1 VIFDVR
7 ANAAGAQ
14 TITATATDD
23 RDSNP
28 ADNMAALTVQVA
40 AAQVILPPPVL
51 KRLGTRTLLSVAKGK
66 TESVAARFS
75 ANESLHLALSVH
87 RLGSTRRLMLL
98 KGTRLAAATAAS
110 ARLVLSSTSLQAG
123 SYPLRVLVARSRLV
137 KGAIYVIAIT
147 AGNADGKTTTLRIR
161 FRA

>member
-1 VIFDVR
+1 
-7 ANAAGAQ
+7 
-14 TITATATDD
+14 
-23 RDSNP
+23 
-28 ADNMAALTVQVA
+28 M
-40 AAQVILPPPVL
+40 
-51 KRLGTRTLLSVAKGK
+51 
-66 TESVAARFS
+66 
-75 ANESLHLALSVH
+75 SVH

-110 ARLVLSSTSLQAG
+110 ARLVLSATASQAG

-137 KGAIYVIAIT
+137 KGATYVIAIT